1 MASNASP
8 RDRPVVAS
16 PAPVTP
22 PAEQANGI
30 VPSTSNGNDDGD
42 AHANDDGNAAD
53 GLPLFRYDSP
63 SVHSGPS
70 QRRSAKH
77 RHPHHGHAFP
87 DRAESLRDVQA
98 LAKLVDYRSN
108 WYEDHRLSADE
119 IRDRTRALG
128 WRKAAAVTAFY
139 ERQNEILDGWR
150 EVDEILD
157 SRFPEE
163 VMRRFAVHDDESKK
177 RQKSLDRRAS
187 RIRNGRLPGESTD
200 TDSDSGSIRG
210 GALYDGEDGDRRRG
224 SRRLKRSFS
233 EKAVSALSGLWFSSG
248 SGGGGGQAGSSG
260 SHDLES
266 GGVSAAR
273 GRKRHAGQRRRPII
287 DPDPDLAEED
297 EDGYNEDEEEGDD
310 DDDDDDDED
319 DGGRA
324 EAQALIKDR
333 RRGRPS
339 RSARGY
345 GAIRTPPQ
353 PQQQRSATELYDRI
367 REEVRFEELRRS
379 ESTVTLPGS
388 LQKDGAISPL
398 PRSGSP
404 TIRGT
409 ATPPTQQPAA
419 AAAPRQIENIPEH
432 AVPNGPRA
440 TAGTGLDPASAA
452 SSRPNRPFSTHSAER
467 QALLDSVPNRDKE
480 EEASRAVQFAININ
494 LLVNVLLL
502 GGKGVAV
509 VSSNSVSLIASF
521 VDSALDLLSTVIIFA
536 TSKAIAYRSW
546 RTFYK
551 YPVGKKRLEPLG
563 VVIFSVLM
571 VASFCQVLIESAQ
584 RLRTV
589 LATGQTDPDAATA
602 LPLVGIAFMLA
613 TIGIKTAMWLL
624 YRTSKSSG
632 VRAVAQDAEND
643 VVFNL
648 LSLTFPIIGAHLGFP
663 ALDPL
668 GGIVLSLYIIYEWLH
683 TLFETLQK
691 LSGAVAP
698 PEQVSKCIYLVTRF
712 NSVRSVSAFDLFHAG
727 DDYIAEADVVLPQ
740 SISLKEAH
748 DLGEIVTYC
757 IESVEGVERAYVHL
771 EYNALGQPG
780 HLAMRG

>member
-367 REEVRFEELRRS
+367 REE
-379 ESTVTLPGS
+379 
-388 LQKDGAISPL
+388 
-398 PRSGSP
+398 
-404 TIRGT
+404 
-409 ATPPTQQPAA
+409 
-419 AAAPRQIENIPEH
+419 H
-432 AVPNGPRA
+432 AVAHGPRA